1 LELTTENTRGLLAK
15 LSQALSKSR
24 DSAKDPSKAESEPA
38 PKDQALLESVAGE
51 TSLIAEP
58 ILEHT
63 GAAEFAETEP
73 APDTGQPHVS
83 IADPAAT
90 VQPRSASSYK
100 VSVEEA
106 QDIILRGLRRLPDF
120 PSQGVAVTLYGSRPW
135 NAMLTF
141 APGSTSYRNATAFR
155 HALAEMISELRKQIE
170 IKPAD

>member
-15 LSQALSKSR
+15 LSQVLSKSKDHAKA
-24 DSAKDPSKAESEPA
+24 DSELVPE
-38 PKDQALLESVAGE
+38 DQALPEPGVGE
-51 TSLIAEP
+51 TTLIAEP
-58 ILEHT
+58 ILEHA
-63 GAAEFAETEP
+63 GAAELAETEP
-73 APDTGQPHVS
+73 VPDTGQTPHDS
-83 IADPAAT
+83 ISDPAPT

-155 HALAEMISELRKQIE
+155 HALAEMISELRKQID
-170 IKPAD
+170 IKPAE